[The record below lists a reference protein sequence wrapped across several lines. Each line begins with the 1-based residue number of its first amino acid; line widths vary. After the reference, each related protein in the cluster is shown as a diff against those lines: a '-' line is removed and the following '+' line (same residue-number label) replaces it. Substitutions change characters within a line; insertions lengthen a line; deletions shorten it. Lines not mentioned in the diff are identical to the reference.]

1 MILLSISEDEV
12 FSQANVMMRFFFG
25 LALSFFLIVL
35 IYFIWM
41 IKDVRRENL
50 KMDEQLKNVQYMH
63 EVEKELFDAHLHPE
77 NFKRAL
83 KKVSDYLTAE
93 AAFFWIINGHSDIKY
108 CYNGSGIDF
117 DIDEDNEMSE
127 LFPGLFNI
135 LLERGGILSYDMKA
149 VSEEFP
155 VGGKN
160 LAQFNINNLMLIPV
174 SGSGGEL
181 TIIFGACNM
190 KRRWESDVPL
200 RQVSLSFFMA
210 LNHYEAHYELERL
223 GRIDNLTGLLNR
235 NSFSAALERL
245 SSNKPKSFGCVYIDV
260 NGLHEINNC
269 VTLLALGINHKTAPV
284 SLRERVSFSPDKL
297 DQALDSLLAQPMVQ
311 GGVVL
316 STCNRTELYLSVE
329 ERDDL
334 QEALIRWLCDYHNL
348 NEDDLRNSLYWHQD
362 NDAVSHLMRVASG
375 LDSLVLGEPQIL
387 GQVKKA
393 FADSQKGHMKASE
406 LERMFQKSFS
416 VAKRVRTETDIGA
429 SAVSV
434 AFAACTLAR
443 QIFESLSTVTVLLVG
458 AGETIELVARHLR
471 EHKVQKM
478 IIANRTRERA
488 QILADEVGAEIIA
501 LSDIDERLRE
511 ADIII
516 SSTASPL
523 PIIGKGMVERA
534 LKSRRN
540 QPMLLVDIAVPR
552 DVEPEVGKLAN
563 AYLYSVDDLQSII
576 SHNLAQRKAAAVE
589 AETIVAQETSE
600 FMAWLRAQS
609 ASETIREYR
618 SQAEHVRDEL
628 TAKALA
634 ALEQGGDAQA
644 IMQDL
649 AWKLTNRLI
658 HAPTKSLQQ
667 AARDGD
673 NERLNILRDSLGLE

>member
-1 MILLSISEDEV
+1 M
-12 FSQANVMMRFFFG
+12 
-25 LALSFFLIVL
+25 
-35 IYFIWM
+35 
-41 IKDVRRENL
+41 
-50 KMDEQLKNVQYMH
+50 
-63 EVEKELFDAHLHPE
+63 
-77 NFKRAL
+77 
-83 KKVSDYLTAE
+83 
-93 AAFFWIINGHSDIKY
+93 
-108 CYNGSGIDF
+108 
-117 DIDEDNEMSE
+117 
-127 LFPGLFNI
+127 
-135 LLERGGILSYDMKA
+135 
-149 VSEEFP
+149 
-155 VGGKN
+155 
-160 LAQFNINNLMLIPV
+160 
-174 SGSGGEL
+174 
-181 TIIFGACNM
+181 
-190 KRRWESDVPL
+190 
-200 RQVSLSFFMA
+200 
-210 LNHYEAHYELERL
+210 
-223 GRIDNLTGLLNR
+223 
-235 NSFSAALERL
+235 
-245 SSNKPKSFGCVYIDV
+245 
-260 NGLHEINNC
+260 
-269 VTLLALGINHKTAPV
+269 TLLALGINHKTAPV
-284 SLRERVSFSPDKL
+284 SLRERVTFSPDTL

-329 ERDDL
+329 EQDNL
-334 QEALIRWLCDYHNL
+334 QEALVRWLCDYHNL
-348 NEDDLRNSLYWHQD
+348 NEEDLRNSLYWHQD

-393 FADSQKGHMKASE
+393 FADSQKGHLNASA

-471 EHKVQKM
+471 EHQVKKM

-488 QILADEVGAEIIA
+488 QVLADEVGAEVIS
-501 LSDIDERLRE
+501 LSDIDARLQD

-534 LKSRRN
+534 LKNRRN

-552 DVEPEVGKLAN
+552 DVEPEVGKLSN

-600 FMAWLRAQS
+600 FMAWLRAQG

-618 SQAEHVRDEL
+618 SQSEQIRDEL

-634 ALEQGGDAQA
+634 ALQQGGDAQA

-673 NERLNILRDSLGLE
+673 SERLNILRDSLGLE

>member
-1 MILLSISEDEV
+1 M
-12 FSQANVMMRFFFG
+12 
-25 LALSFFLIVL
+25 
-35 IYFIWM
+35 
-41 IKDVRRENL
+41 
-50 KMDEQLKNVQYMH
+50 
-63 EVEKELFDAHLHPE
+63 
-77 NFKRAL
+77 
-83 KKVSDYLTAE
+83 
-93 AAFFWIINGHSDIKY
+93 
-108 CYNGSGIDF
+108 
-117 DIDEDNEMSE
+117 
-127 LFPGLFNI
+127 
-135 LLERGGILSYDMKA
+135 
-149 VSEEFP
+149 
-155 VGGKN
+155 
-160 LAQFNINNLMLIPV
+160 
-174 SGSGGEL
+174 
-181 TIIFGACNM
+181 
-190 KRRWESDVPL
+190 
-200 RQVSLSFFMA
+200 
-210 LNHYEAHYELERL
+210 
-223 GRIDNLTGLLNR
+223 
-235 NSFSAALERL
+235 
-245 SSNKPKSFGCVYIDV
+245 
-260 NGLHEINNC
+260 
-269 VTLLALGINHKTAPV
+269 TLLALGINHKTAPV
-284 SLRERVSFSPDKL
+284 SLRERIAFSPETL
-297 DQALDSLLAQPMVQ
+297 DQALESLLSQPMVQ

-329 ERDDL
+329 ERDNL
-334 QEALIRWLCDYHNL
+334 HEALVRWLCDYHHL
-348 NEDDLRNSLYWHQD
+348 REDEVRQSLYWHQD

-393 FADSQKGHMKASE
+393 FADSQRGHDNASD

-443 QIFESLSTVTVLLVG
+443 QIFESLASVTVLLVG

-488 QILADEVGAEIIA
+488 LSLADEVGAEVIS
-501 LSDIDERLRE
+501 LSDIDERLKD
-511 ADIII
+511 ADIVI

-523 PIIGKGMVERA
+523 PIIGKGMMERA
-534 LKSRRN
+534 MKARRN
-540 QPMLLVDIAVPR
+540 QPVLLVDIAVPR
-552 DVEPEVGKLAN
+552 DVEPEVGKVAN

-576 SHNLAQRKAAAVE
+576 QHNLAQRKAAAVQ

-618 SQAEHVRDEL
+618 SQSEVVRDEL
-628 TAKALA
+628 TAKAIA
-634 ALEQGGDAQA
+634 ALEQGGDPQA

-673 NERLNILRDSLGLE
+673 DERLHILRNSLGLD

>member
-1 MILLSISEDEV
+1 M
-12 FSQANVMMRFFFG
+12 
-25 LALSFFLIVL
+25 
-35 IYFIWM
+35 
-41 IKDVRRENL
+41 
-50 KMDEQLKNVQYMH
+50 
-63 EVEKELFDAHLHPE
+63 
-77 NFKRAL
+77 
-83 KKVSDYLTAE
+83 
-93 AAFFWIINGHSDIKY
+93 
-108 CYNGSGIDF
+108 
-117 DIDEDNEMSE
+117 
-127 LFPGLFNI
+127 
-135 LLERGGILSYDMKA
+135 
-149 VSEEFP
+149 
-155 VGGKN
+155 
-160 LAQFNINNLMLIPV
+160 
-174 SGSGGEL
+174 
-181 TIIFGACNM
+181 
-190 KRRWESDVPL
+190 
-200 RQVSLSFFMA
+200 
-210 LNHYEAHYELERL
+210 
-223 GRIDNLTGLLNR
+223 
-235 NSFSAALERL
+235 
-245 SSNKPKSFGCVYIDV
+245 
-260 NGLHEINNC
+260 
-269 VTLLALGINHKTAPV
+269 TLLALGINHKTAPV
-284 SLRERVSFSPDKL
+284 SLRERIAFSPETL
-297 DQALDSLLAQPMVQ
+297 DQALESLLSQPMVQ

-329 ERDDL
+329 ERDNL
-334 QEALIRWLCDYHNL
+334 QEALVRWLCDYHHL
-348 NEDDLRNSLYWHQD
+348 REDEVRQSLYWHQD

-393 FADSQKGHMKASE
+393 FADSRRGHDNASD

-443 QIFESLSTVTVLLVG
+443 QIFESLASVTVLLVG

-488 QILADEVGAEIIA
+488 QVLADEVGAEVIS
-501 LSDIDERLRE
+501 LSDVDERLKD
-511 ADIII
+511 ADIVI

-523 PIIGKGMVERA
+523 PIIGKGMMERA
-534 LKSRRN
+534 MKARRN
-540 QPMLLVDIAVPR
+540 QPVLLVDIAVPR
-552 DVEPEVGKLAN
+552 DVEPEVGKVAN

-576 SHNLAQRKAAAVE
+576 QHNLAQRKAAAVQ

-618 SQAEHVRDEL
+618 SQSETARDEL

-634 ALEQGGDAQA
+634 ALEQGGDPQA

-673 NERLNILRDSLGLE
+673 DERLHILRNSLGLD

>member
-1 MILLSISEDEV
+1 M
-12 FSQANVMMRFFFG
+12 
-25 LALSFFLIVL
+25 
-35 IYFIWM
+35 
-41 IKDVRRENL
+41 
-50 KMDEQLKNVQYMH
+50 
-63 EVEKELFDAHLHPE
+63 
-77 NFKRAL
+77 
-83 KKVSDYLTAE
+83 
-93 AAFFWIINGHSDIKY
+93 
-108 CYNGSGIDF
+108 
-117 DIDEDNEMSE
+117 
-127 LFPGLFNI
+127 
-135 LLERGGILSYDMKA
+135 
-149 VSEEFP
+149 
-155 VGGKN
+155 
-160 LAQFNINNLMLIPV
+160 
-174 SGSGGEL
+174 
-181 TIIFGACNM
+181 
-190 KRRWESDVPL
+190 
-200 RQVSLSFFMA
+200 
-210 LNHYEAHYELERL
+210 
-223 GRIDNLTGLLNR
+223 
-235 NSFSAALERL
+235 
-245 SSNKPKSFGCVYIDV
+245 
-260 NGLHEINNC
+260 
-269 VTLLALGINHKTAPV
+269 TLLALGINHKTAPV

-416 VAKRVRTETDIGA
+416 DIGA

-488 QILADEVGAEIIA
+488 QILADEVGAEVIA

-589 AETIVAQETSE
+589 AETIVAQEASE

-609 ASETIREYR
+609 ASETIRDYR
-618 SQAEHVRDEL
+618 SQAEQVRDEL

-634 ALEQGGDAQA
+634 ALEQGGDAQT

>member
-1 MILLSISEDEV
+1 M
-12 FSQANVMMRFFFG
+12 
-25 LALSFFLIVL
+25 
-35 IYFIWM
+35 
-41 IKDVRRENL
+41 
-50 KMDEQLKNVQYMH
+50 
-63 EVEKELFDAHLHPE
+63 
-77 NFKRAL
+77 
-83 KKVSDYLTAE
+83 
-93 AAFFWIINGHSDIKY
+93 
-108 CYNGSGIDF
+108 
-117 DIDEDNEMSE
+117 
-127 LFPGLFNI
+127 
-135 LLERGGILSYDMKA
+135 
-149 VSEEFP
+149 
-155 VGGKN
+155 
-160 LAQFNINNLMLIPV
+160 
-174 SGSGGEL
+174 
-181 TIIFGACNM
+181 
-190 KRRWESDVPL
+190 
-200 RQVSLSFFMA
+200 
-210 LNHYEAHYELERL
+210 
-223 GRIDNLTGLLNR
+223 
-235 NSFSAALERL
+235 
-245 SSNKPKSFGCVYIDV
+245 
-260 NGLHEINNC
+260 
-269 VTLLALGINHKTAPV
+269 TLLALGINHKTAPV
-284 SLRERVSFSPDKL
+284 SLRERVTFSPDTL

-329 ERDDL
+329 EQDNL
-334 QEALIRWLCDYHNL
+334 QEALVRWLCDYHNL
-348 NEDDLRNSLYWHQD
+348 NEEDLRNSLYWHQD

-393 FADSQKGHMKASE
+393 FADSQKGHLNASA

-471 EHKVQKM
+471 EHQVKKM

-488 QILADEVGAEIIA
+488 QVLADEVGAEVIS
-501 LSDIDERLRE
+501 LSDIDARLQD
-511 ADIII
+511 AVIII

-534 LKSRRN
+534 LKNRRN

-552 DVEPEVGKLAN
+552 DVEPEVGKLSN

-600 FMAWLRAQS
+600 FMAWLRAQG

-618 SQAEHVRDEL
+618 SQSEQIRDEL

-634 ALEQGGDAQA
+634 ALQQGGDAQA

-673 NERLNILRDSLGLE
+673 SERLNILRDSLGLE